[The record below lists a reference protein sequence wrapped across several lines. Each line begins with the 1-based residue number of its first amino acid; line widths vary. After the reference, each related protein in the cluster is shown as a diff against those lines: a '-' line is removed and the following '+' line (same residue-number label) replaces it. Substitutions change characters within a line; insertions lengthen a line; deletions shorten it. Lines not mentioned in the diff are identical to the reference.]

1 MLCAL
6 RRHGVAQVLRA
17 STSRSFVAKS
27 TPQLLKFQPSTSSP
41 AAFPQIHRS
50 LHVSATRF
58 QAAEA
63 QAVASEEEPAT
74 PQRLTEFA
82 DLASHGLV
90 DKKIID
96 QITRFMKIKT
106 MTDVQSMTINETL
119 QGDDVYVSLCAFLFS
134 LCFRDADYCLLIAW
148 PKRRPEQ
155 ERLWPSSFP

>member
-1 MLCAL
+1 MLCAV
-6 RRHGVAQVLRA
+6 RRHGVAQALRA
-17 STSRSFVAKS
+17 STSRFVVARS
-27 TPQLLKFQPSTSSP
+27 TSQLLKWQPSTSSP
-41 AAFPQIHRS
+41 AAFPQIYRS

-63 QAVASEEEPAT
+63 QAAVSEEEPVT
-74 PQRLTEFA
+74 PGRLTEFA

-119 QGDDVYVSLCAFLFS
+119 QGDDVYVPLCLSILLTFS
-134 LCFRDADYCLLIAW
+134 GY
-148 PKRRPEQ
+148 
-155 ERLWPSSFP
+155 